1 MSMMRGPRWELR
13 NTTAFPSVGIVASKS
28 LRSRGLRQGD
38 TLQKLLRDHIS
49 TFKNWFIFATWGTY
63 LDAILDPQAQAE
75 LDAAHTGAPLEAYHA
90 SGSRWHSRWPDL
102 KYGYALRPGNHGGI
116 LQMVEH
122 LESRAGRDRIE
133 VLIVLT
139 APEDLEASY
148 PDDRALLRGAI
159 RNNALYLQT
168 QRAASYWAAFEAP
181 GSAGAAQQHTAPT
194 RPEAETLAL
203 IAHDAQK
210 LELCRWA
217 VEHRH
222 CLRRFHSI
230 ITIGATGS
238 WVARFLKAAN
248 VPERQIDLIERA
260 ASGEADIQA
269 LLRTCA
275 MPDVEVNL
283 RLTERGATSWIR
295 VVAPE
300 NPG

>member
-1 MSMMRGPRWELR
+1 M
-13 NTTAFPSVGIVASKS
+13 A
-28 LRSRGLRQGD
+28 
-38 TLQKLLRDHIS
+38 
-49 TFKNWFIFATWGTY
+49 
-63 LDAILDPQAQAE
+63 
-75 LDAAHTGAPLEAYHA
+75 
-90 SGSRWHSRWPDL
+90 
-102 KYGYALRPGNHGGI
+102 
-116 LQMVEH
+116 EH

-159 RNNALYLQT
+159 RNNALYLPT

-194 RPEAETLAL
+194 RPETETLAL

-210 LELCRWA
+210 LELYRWA

-222 CLRRFHSI
+222 RLRRFHSI
-230 ITIGATGS
+230 ITTGATGS

-248 VPERQIDLIERA
+248 VPERKIDLIERA
-260 ASGEADIQA
+260 ASGPYGGDVAIAGEILRGRCQHVVFLVDPDTPHAHEADIQA

-275 MPDVEVNL
+275 MPDVEVSL

-295 VVAPE
+295 GVAPE